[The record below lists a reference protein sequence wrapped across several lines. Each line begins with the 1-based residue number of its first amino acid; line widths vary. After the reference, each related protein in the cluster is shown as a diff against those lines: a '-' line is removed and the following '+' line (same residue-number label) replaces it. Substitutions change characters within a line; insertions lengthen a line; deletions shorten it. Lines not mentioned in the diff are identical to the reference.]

1 MMGVTG
7 PAAAS
12 RAAASLIVA
21 AGVSACRPERRG
33 WLAAAGPPGRPAPG
47 SGALGWVMTVAESPL
62 ADTLARPLRDLR
74 ISVTDRCQFRCTY
87 CMPRE
92 IFGRDF
98 VFLPREQLLTFEEL
112 ARLARVFAGLGV
124 RKLRL
129 TGGEP
134 LLRRDLDKL
143 VAMLAAVDGV
153 QDIALTTNGAL
164 LAGKATA
171 LAAAGL
177 RRVTVSLDSLDDEVF
192 MALNDARFP
201 VARVLEAIAAA
212 AAAGLAP
219 VKVNMVVRR
228 GVNERSVLPM
238 AAHFRHTGHVLRFIE
253 YMDVGTTN
261 GWRLDEVV
269 PAAEIISLVGGQW
282 PLEPLAPGCPGEVA
296 ARYRDGGGEIGV
308 IASVTQPFCRGCTRA
323 RLSADG
329 KLYTCLFA
337 GTGHDLRGLLRA
349 GASDQALREHVAGIW
364 TRRADR
370 YSERRTRQTSRN
382 KVSRKAEMSY
392 IGG

>member
-1 MMGVTG
+1 M
-7 PAAAS
+7 AIAD
-12 RAAASLIVA
+12 L
-21 AGVSACRPERRG
+21 
-33 WLAAAGPPGRPAPG
+33 
-47 SGALGWVMTVAESPL
+47 PL

-92 IFGRDF
+92 VFGRDF

-112 ARLARVFAGLGV
+112 TRLARVFAGLGV

-134 LLRRDLDKL
+134 LLRRDVEKL
-143 VAMLAAVDGV
+143 VAMLAGIGGI

-164 LAGKATA
+164 LAGKAEA

-177 RRVTVSLDSLDDEVF
+177 RRVTVSLDSLDDAVF
-192 MALNDARFP
+192 MALNDAGFP
-201 VARVLEAIAAA
+201 AARVLGAIAAA
-212 AAAGLAP
+212 ARAGLAP

-228 GVNERSVLPM
+228 GVNEQSILPM
-238 AAHFRHTGHVLRFIE
+238 AAHFRRSGHVLRFIE

-261 GWRLDEVV
+261 GWRLDDVV
-269 PAAEIISLVGGQW
+269 PAAEIISLIGGQW
-282 PLEPLAPGCPGEVA
+282 PLQPVDPAYPGEVA
-296 ARYRDGGGEIGV
+296 RRWRYRDGAGEIGV

-337 GTGHDLRGLLRA
+337 GAGHDLRGPLRA
-349 GASDQALREHVAGIW
+349 GASDQALREQISAIW
-364 TRRADR
+364 ARRADR
-370 YSERRTRQTSRN
+370 YSEQRTRQTSRK
-382 KVSRKAEMSY
+382 KVTPKVEMSR

>member
-1 MMGVTG
+1 
-7 PAAAS
+7 
-12 RAAASLIVA
+12 L
-21 AGVSACRPERRG
+21 
-33 WLAAAGPPGRPAPG
+33 
-47 SGALGWVMTVAESPL
+47 PL

-92 IFGRDF
+92 IFGRGF

-164 LAGKATA
+164 LAGKATV

-177 RRVTVSLDSLDDEVF
+177 RRVTVSLDSLDDDVF

-212 AAAGLAP
+212 AAAGLSP
-219 VKVNMVVRR
+219 VKVNMVVKR
-228 GVNERSVLPM
+228 GVNHGSIVPM
-238 AAHFRHTGHVLRFIE
+238 ARHFRGSGHIVRFIE
-253 YMDVGTTN
+253 YMDVGNSN

-269 PAAEIISLVGGQW
+269 TADEILATLDAAF
-282 PLEPLAPGCPGEVA
+282 PLEPIAPDYPGEVA
-296 ARYRDGGGEIGV
+296 TRWRYRDGAGEIGL
-308 IASVTQPFCRGCTRA
+308 IASVSRPFCG
-323 RLSADG
+323 
-329 KLYTCLFA
+329 
-337 GTGHDLRGLLRA
+337 
-349 GASDQALREHVAGIW
+349 
-364 TRRADR
+364 
-370 YSERRTRQTSRN
+370 
-382 KVSRKAEMSY
+382 
-392 IGG
+392 